1 VVHGVEGFRSE
12 EIEEGLE
19 RWATCEGLAALLSSR
34 GQGAARQD
42 LGSCDRLP
50 LADFCMED
58 ILFQGS
64 AVKDSRTTEPR
75 ATRKQGR

>member
-1 VVHGVEGFRSE
+1 VVDFRSE
-12 EIEEGLE
+12 GVEEALE
-19 RWATCEGLAALLSSR
+19 RWATCEGLAALLSFR
-34 GQGAARQD
+34 EKGAARRD

-50 LADFCMED
+50 VADFCMED

-75 ATRKQGR
+75 ATSKQGR